1 MCYAKSNMPI
11 RSGIR
16 LRTLLISPW
25 TAALAAS
32 LMLAGCSTAPVQPP
46 SAGHLRAESVAAP
59 NPGIPAPVASTVTLP
74 RPKAAAKTESYSVS
88 VRNIP
93 VQDLLFALSRD
104 AKLNVDIHPGIIGVV
119 TLNAIDQTLQQIL
132 TRIAKQLDMRWEI
145 DGPNLIVMPDSPFLR
160 SYKVDYV
167 NIARNVT
174 STVTV
179 SSQIS
184 SGVGAGGGGSSSN
197 NNSESRIENKTYNKF
212 WETLEKNIKDILHE
226 TDKILPEG
234 SSETVIERSDQQA
247 TTGTGAQGGQ
257 SASRAATATTSL
269 AGSPNAATL
278 QQQGTTVV
286 KRATF
291 REAASVMANPEA
303 GMINVRATAR
313 QHEKVREFLDQ
324 VMSSAKRQVL
334 IEATVAEVEL
344 SDNYSQGIE
353 WSRIASGIAG
363 ALAGTGSGGTGIA
376 LSQAASGLITLTGQY
391 TTSSGGTFD
400 GTIALL
406 QKYGNVKVLSS
417 PKLSVLNNQTA
428 LLRVV
433 TNEVY
438 FNVKADIAAGTNGS
452 APLKAYTT
460 TPQTVAVG
468 FVMAV
473 VPQISD
479 NNSVTLSVRP
489 SITSIVSF
497 VKDPNPDLSATI
509 PNEIPVIRT
518 REMESILR
526 IDSGNIV
533 VMGGLMEDKLD
544 NKNSGL
550 PALSYMPLV
559 GPLFQNRDDTRK
571 KTELV
576 IFLRPVIIKD
586 ASLQGDFAE
595 YRGLL
600 PGQDFFERDTLGPP
614 RQQLD
619 LGGNRQ

>member
-1 MCYAKSNMPI
+1 
-11 RSGIR
+11 
-16 LRTLLISPW
+16 
-25 TAALAAS
+25 LAA
-32 LMLAGCSTAPVQPP
+32 T
-46 SAGHLRAESVAAP
+46 
-59 NPGIPAPVASTVTLP
+59 NPGIPSPVASTVTLP

-104 AKLNVDIHPGIIGVV
+104 AKLNVDIHPGITGVV

-132 TRIAKQLDMRWEI
+132 TRISKQLDMRWEI
-145 DGPNLIVMPDSPFLR
+145 DGPNLIVRPESPFLR
-160 SYKVDYV
+160 TYKVDYV
-167 NIARNVT
+167 NMTRDVT

-184 SGVGAGGGGSSSN
+184 GGVAGASGSSSSN
-197 NNSESRIENKTYNKF
+197 NNSESKIENKANNRF
-212 WETLEKNIKDILHE
+212 WDTLEKNIKDILRE

-269 AGSPNAATL
+269 AGSPNAASL

-303 GMINVRATAR
+303 GIINVRATAR

-324 VMSSAKRQVL
+324 VMSSAQRQVL
-334 IEATVAEVEL
+334 IEATIAEVEL
-344 SDNYSQGIE
+344 SDDYSQGIE

-363 ALAGTGSGGTGIA
+363 LAAGSGGTGIA
-376 LSQAASGLITLTGQY
+376 ISQAASGLFTLTGQY

-400 GTIALL
+400 GTIELL

-428 LLRVV
+428 MLRVV
-433 TNEVY
+433 TNQVY
-438 FNVKADIAAGTNGS
+438 FTVKSDVAAGVSGS
-452 APLKAYTT
+452 APVKAVTT
-460 TPQTVAVG
+460 TPHTVAVG

-473 VPQISD
+473 TPQISSS
-479 NNSVTLSVRP
+479 NSITLNIRP
-489 SITSIVSF
+489 SITSTVGLGE
-497 VKDPNPDLSATI
+497 KDPNPELTI
-509 PNEIPVIRT
+509 ESRIPVIRT

-526 IDSGNIV
+526 VDSGNIV
-533 VMGGLMEDKLD
+533 VMGGLMQDEMKND
-544 NKNSGL
+544 NQGL
-550 PALSYMPLV
+550 PALSYMPLF
-559 GPLFQNRDDTRK
+559 GPLFQNRKDVRQ

-586 ASLQGDFAE
+586 ASMQGDYAE
-595 YRGLL
+595 YRRLL
-600 PGQDFFERDTLGPP
+600 PGQDFFEKDNLGPP
-614 RQQLD
+614 LQRLD
-619 LGGNRQ
+619 IGGNPQ

>member
-1 MCYAKSNMPI
+1 M
-11 RSGIR
+11 
-16 LRTLLISPW
+16 
-25 TAALAAS
+25 
-32 LMLAGCSTAPVQPP
+32 
-46 SAGHLRAESVAAP
+46 
-59 NPGIPAPVASTVTLP
+59 
-74 RPKAAAKTESYSVS
+74 
-88 VRNIP
+88 
-93 VQDLLFALSRD
+93 
-104 AKLNVDIHPGIIGVV
+104 V

-132 TRIAKQLDMRWEI
+132 SRISKQLDMRWEI

-160 SYKVDYV
+160 NYKVDYV

-184 SGVGAGGGGSSSN
+184 STGGGGSGGSSSN
-197 NNSESRIENKTYNKF
+197 NNSESKIENKTYNRF

-247 TTGTGAQGGQ
+247 TTGTGAQSGQ
-257 SASRAATATTSL
+257 SAASRAAAGQTTSL
-269 AGSPNAATL
+269 AGSPNAASL

-324 VMSSAKRQVL
+324 VMSSATAPGADRSHHRRSQSDATSTSKASVVEPAVPCGIPAALGRRQMVQRTGHRHCAITGGHRTDVL
-334 IEATVAEVEL
+334 RL
-344 SDNYSQGIE
+344 PFLLNYV
-353 WSRIASGIAG
+353 
-363 ALAGTGSGGTGIA
+363 
-376 LSQAASGLITLTGQY
+376 
-391 TTSSGGTFD
+391 SSGATFD
-400 GTIALL
+400 GTIKLL
-406 QKYGNVKVLSS
+406 QEYGNVKVLSS

-433 TNEVY
+433 TNDVY

-489 SITSIVSF
+489 SITSIVEYQ
-497 VKDPNPDLSATI
+497 KDPNPDLI
-509 PNEIPVIRT
+509 
-518 REMESILR
+518 
-526 IDSGNIV
+526 
-533 VMGGLMEDKLD
+533 
-544 NKNSGL
+544 
-550 PALSYMPLV
+550 
-559 GPLFQNRDDTRK
+559 Q
-571 KTELV
+571 
-576 IFLRPVIIKD
+576 
-586 ASLQGDFAE
+586 
-595 YRGLL
+595 
-600 PGQDFFERDTLGPP
+600 
-614 RQQLD
+614 
-619 LGGNRQ
+619 

>member
-1 MCYAKSNMPI
+1 MRPLM
-11 RSGIR
+11 
-16 LRTLLISPW
+16 ISPFAP
-25 TAALAAS
+25 TLAAA
-32 LMLAGCSTAPVQPP
+32 LMLAGCSNAPVQPP
-46 SAGHLRAESVAAP
+46 STGHIRAEGLPTAS
-59 NPGIPAPVASTVTLP
+59 PGIPTPISSTVTLP

-93 VQDLLFALSRD
+93 VQDILFALSRD

-132 TRIAKQLDMRWEI
+132 SRIAKQVDMRWEI

-184 SGVGAGGGGSSSN
+184 STGGGGSGGSSSN
-197 NNSESRIENKTYNKF
+197 NNSESKIENKTYNKF

-247 TTGTGAQGGQ
+247 TTGTGAQTGQ
-257 SASRAATATTSL
+257 TAASRAAGSTNSL
-269 AGSPNAATL
+269 AGSPNAASL

-334 IEATVAEVEL
+334 IEATVAEVTL

-428 LLRVV
+428 MLRVV

-489 SITSIVSF
+489 SITSIVGT
-497 VKDPNPDLSATI
+497 VRDPNPDLSATI
-509 PNEIPVIRT
+509 PNEIPIIRT

-544 NKNSGL
+544 NVNKGL
-550 PALSYMPLV
+550 PALSYMPLF
-559 GPLFQNRDDTRK
+559 GPLFQNREDKRT

-576 IFLRPVIIKD
+576 IFLRPVIIRD
-586 ASLQGDFAE
+586 ASMQGDYAE
-595 YRGLL
+595 YRSLL
-600 PGQDFFERDTLGPP
+600 PGQDFFEKDNLGPP
-614 RQQLD
+614 LQRLD
-619 LGGNRQ
+619 LKGGVPQ

>member
-1 MCYAKSNMPI
+1 MPI

-16 LRTLLISPW
+16 LRTLVISPW

-32 LMLAGCSTAPVQPP
+32 LLVAGCSTAPVAPP
-46 SAGHLRAESVAAP
+46 SAGHLRAESLAAT
-59 NPGIPAPVASTVTLP
+59 NPGIPSPVASTVTLP

-104 AKLNVDIHPGIIGVV
+104 AKLNVDIHPGITGVV

-132 TRIAKQLDMRWEI
+132 TRISKQLDMRWEI

-160 SYKVDYV
+160 TYKVDYV
-167 NIARNVT
+167 NMTRDVT

-184 SGVGAGGGGSSSN
+184 GGVAGASGSSSSN
-197 NNSESRIENKTYNKF
+197 NNSESKIENKANNRF
-212 WETLEKNIKDILHE
+212 WDTLEKNIKDILRE

-269 AGSPNAATL
+269 AGSPNAASL

-303 GMINVRATAR
+303 GIINVRATAR

-324 VMSSAKRQVL
+324 VMSSAQRQVL
-334 IEATVAEVEL
+334 IEATIAEVEL
-344 SDNYSQGIE
+344 SDDYSQGIE

-363 ALAGTGSGGTGIA
+363 LAAGSGGTGIA
-376 LSQAASGLITLTGQY
+376 ISQAASGLFTLTGQY

-400 GTIALL
+400 GTIELL

-428 LLRVV
+428 MLRVV
-433 TNEVY
+433 TNQVY
-438 FNVKADIAAGTNGS
+438 FTVKSDVAAGVSGS
-452 APLKAYTT
+452 APVKAVTT
-460 TPQTVAVG
+460 TPHTVAVG

-473 VPQISD
+473 TPQISSS
-479 NNSVTLSVRP
+479 NSITLNIRP
-489 SITSIVSF
+489 SITSTVGLGE
-497 VKDPNPDLSATI
+497 KDPNPELTI
-509 PNEIPVIRT
+509 ESRIPVIRT

-526 IDSGNIV
+526 VDSGNIV
-533 VMGGLMEDKLD
+533 VMGGLMQDEMKND
-544 NKNSGL
+544 NQGL
-550 PALSYMPLV
+550 PALSYMPLF
-559 GPLFQNRDDTRK
+559 GPLFQNRKDVRQ

-586 ASLQGDFAE
+586 ASMQGDYAE
-595 YRGLL
+595 YRRLL
-600 PGQDFFERDTLGPP
+600 PGQDFFEKDNLGPP
-614 RQQLD
+614 LQRLD
-619 LGGNRQ
+619 IGGNPQ

>member
-1 MCYAKSNMPI
+1 MPI

-16 LRTLLISPW
+16 LRTLVISPW

-32 LMLAGCSTAPVQPP
+32 LLVAGCSTAPVAPP
-46 SAGHLRAESVAAP
+46 SAGHLRAESLAAT
-59 NPGIPAPVASTVTLP
+59 NPGIPSPVASTVTLP
-74 RPKAAAKTESYSVS
+74 RPKAAAKAESYSVS

-104 AKLNVDIHPGIIGVV
+104 AKLNVDIHPGITGVV

-132 TRIAKQLDMRWEI
+132 TRISKQLDMRWEI

-160 SYKVDYV
+160 TYKVDYV
-167 NIARNVT
+167 NMTRDVT

-184 SGVGAGGGGSSSN
+184 GGVAGASGSSSSN
-197 NNSESRIENKTYNKF
+197 NNSESKIENKANNRF
-212 WETLEKNIKDILHE
+212 WDTLEKNIKDILRE

-269 AGSPNAATL
+269 AGSPNAASL

-303 GMINVRATAR
+303 GIINVRATAR

-324 VMSSAKRQVL
+324 VMSSAQRQVL
-334 IEATVAEVEL
+334 IEATIAEVEL
-344 SDNYSQGIE
+344 SDDYSQGIE

-363 ALAGTGSGGTGIA
+363 LAAGSGGTGIA
-376 LSQAASGLITLTGQY
+376 ISQAASGLFTLTGQY

-400 GTIALL
+400 GTIELL

-428 LLRVV
+428 MLRVV
-433 TNEVY
+433 TNQVY
-438 FNVKADIAAGTNGS
+438 FTVKSDVAAGVSGS
-452 APLKAYTT
+452 APVKAVTT
-460 TPQTVAVG
+460 TPHTVAVG

-473 VPQISD
+473 TPQISSS
-479 NNSVTLSVRP
+479 NSITLNIRP
-489 SITSIVSF
+489 SITSTVGLGE
-497 VKDPNPDLSATI
+497 KDPNPELTI
-509 PNEIPVIRT
+509 ESRIPVIRT

-526 IDSGNIV
+526 VDSGNIV
-533 VMGGLMEDKLD
+533 VMGGLMQDEMKND
-544 NKNSGL
+544 NQGL
-550 PALSYMPLV
+550 PALSYMPLF
-559 GPLFQNRDDTRK
+559 GPLFQNRKDVRQ

-586 ASLQGDFAE
+586 ASMQGDYAE
-595 YRGLL
+595 YRRLL
-600 PGQDFFERDTLGPP
+600 PGQDFFEKDNLGPP
-614 RQQLD
+614 LQRLD
-619 LGGNRQ
+619 IGGNPQ

>member
-1 MCYAKSNMPI
+1 
-11 RSGIR
+11 
-16 LRTLLISPW
+16 
-25 TAALAAS
+25 LAA
-32 LMLAGCSTAPVQPP
+32 T
-46 SAGHLRAESVAAP
+46 
-59 NPGIPAPVASTVTLP
+59 NPGIPSPVASTVTLP

-104 AKLNVDIHPGIIGVV
+104 AKLNVDIHPGITGVV

-132 TRIAKQLDMRWEI
+132 TRISKQLDMRWEI

-160 SYKVDYV
+160 TYKVDYV
-167 NIARNVT
+167 NMTRDVT

-184 SGVGAGGGGSSSN
+184 GGVAGASGSSSSN
-197 NNSESRIENKTYNKF
+197 NNSESKIENKANNRF
-212 WETLEKNIKDILHE
+212 WDTLEKNIKDILRE

-269 AGSPNAATL
+269 AGSPNAASL

-303 GMINVRATAR
+303 GIINVRATAR

-324 VMSSAKRQVL
+324 VMSSAQRQVL
-334 IEATVAEVEL
+334 IEATIAEVEL
-344 SDNYSQGIE
+344 SDDYSQGIE

-363 ALAGTGSGGTGIA
+363 LAAGSGGTGIA
-376 LSQAASGLITLTGQY
+376 ISQAASGLFTLTGQY

-400 GTIALL
+400 GTIELL

-428 LLRVV
+428 MLRVV
-433 TNEVY
+433 TNQVY
-438 FNVKADIAAGTNGS
+438 FTVKSDVAAGVSGS
-452 APLKAYTT
+452 APVKAVTT
-460 TPQTVAVG
+460 TPHTVAVG

-473 VPQISD
+473 TPQISSS
-479 NNSVTLSVRP
+479 NSITLNIRP
-489 SITSIVSF
+489 SITSTVGLGE
-497 VKDPNPDLSATI
+497 KDPNPELTI
-509 PNEIPVIRT
+509 ESRIPVIRT

-526 IDSGNIV
+526 VDSGNIV
-533 VMGGLMEDKLD
+533 VMGGLMQDEMKND
-544 NKNSGL
+544 NQGL
-550 PALSYMPLV
+550 PALSYMPLF
-559 GPLFQNRDDTRK
+559 GPLFQNRKDVRQ

-586 ASLQGDFAE
+586 ASMQGDYAE
-595 YRGLL
+595 YRRLL
-600 PGQDFFERDTLGPP
+600 PGQDFFEKDNLGPP
-614 RQQLD
+614 LQRLD
-619 LGGNRQ
+619 IGGNPQ